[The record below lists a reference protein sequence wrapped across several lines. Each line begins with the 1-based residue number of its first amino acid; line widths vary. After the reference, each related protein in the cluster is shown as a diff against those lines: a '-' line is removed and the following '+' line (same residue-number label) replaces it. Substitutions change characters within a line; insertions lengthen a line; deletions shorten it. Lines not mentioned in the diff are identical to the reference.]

1 MNTTELVIEIR
12 PEKNF
17 LTRTVFEP
25 TTSAIPMQRST
36 NWANKPTLNKP
47 SKWWIMIVAM
57 KIIHMHCGEKTNIR
71 DPRSYEHYWVTSWN
85 KKWKNSR
92 TVNVNENM
100 ISSVRILILWWRRD
114 TLQQEQ
120 RRGWA
125 CINKDRKAARDLL
138 QMLEDF
144 NNPEAEI
151 NKFST
156 WLQEHVMYIIT
167 SVLSTKYISRMSP
180 NKANE
185 VEKIISQKF
194 AIFSLRPR
202 ITYKRFTSQIYQGKP
217 ENKREVVHMFLVCI

>member
-12 PEKNF
+12 PEKMF
-17 LTRTVFEP
+17 WPLRY
-25 TTSAIPMQRST
+25 
-36 NWANKPTLNKP
+36 LNP
-47 SKWWIMIVAM
+47 R
-57 KIIHMHCGEKTNIR
+57 IIHMHCGEKTNIR

-114 TLQQEQ
+114 ALQQEQ

-125 CINKDRKAARDLL
+125 CINKDRKAARDL

-144 NNPEAEI
+144 NNPEADI

-156 WLQEHVMYIIT
+156 WLQERVMYIIT

-194 AIFSLRPR
+194 ALFSLRPR
-202 ITYKRFTSQIYQGKP
+202 ITYKRFTSQIY
-217 ENKREVVHMFLVCI
+217 

>member
-1 MNTTELVIEIR
+1 MNTTELLVEIR
-12 PEKNF
+12 NEKT
-17 LTRTVFEP
+17 LGLLMWTRT
-25 TTSAIPMQRST
+25 
-36 NWANKPTLNKP
+36 W
-47 SKWWIMIVAM
+47 
-57 KIIHMHCGEKTNIR
+57 
-71 DPRSYEHYWVTSWN
+71 
-85 KKWKNSR
+85 
-92 TVNVNENM
+92 
-100 ISSVRILILWWRRD
+100 SVQQESFILWWRRD
-114 TLQQEQ
+114 ALQQEQ

-138 QMLEDF
+138 QMLKHF